1 MTRPGQRRLPPAE
14 RRRAIV
20 EEAARFFAERG
31 FDGRTRALAERLGVT
46 QALIYRYFP
55 SKESLIEEV
64 FRTVFTDTWDPSWA
78 AILADRS
85 RPLAD
90 RLVAF
95 YRAYRS
101 RGSPITMRLFM
112 RANLDGVGY
121 ARRYS
126 VPLTERLLRPILA
139 ELRHAAGLPDP
150 EAAPMSYD
158 ERELVMALHGAIVFL
173 SIRKTIYG
181 TPLPEDLS
189 EPVARIV
196 RAYLPGALDELRR
209 LHGPEA
215 AGGGRR
221 RCASPNGRPRTSAAN
236 RRPRHGRRSR
246 PGRTRAG

>member
-1 MTRPGQRRLPPAE
+1 MAQYPKAAKESAARDKPAKYKPARRRLPPEE

-46 QALIYRYFP
+46 QALLYRYFP
-55 SKESLIEEV
+55 SKELLIEEV
-64 FRTVFTDTWDPSWA
+64 FRTVFTDNWDPSWA
-78 AILADRS
+78 AILSDRAQT
-85 RPLAD
+85 LED
-90 RLVAF
+90 RLVGF

-101 RGSPITMRLFM
+101 RGSPTSMRLFM

-121 ARRYS
+121 AKRYS

-139 ELRHAAGLPDP
+139 EFRHAAGLADV
-150 EAAPMSYD
+150 ESVPMTYD

-173 SIRKTIYG
+173 SIRKNIYG

-189 EPVARIV
+189 APVARII

-209 LHGPEA
+209 LHGPDCDD
-215 AGGGRR
+215 G
-221 RCASPNGRPRTSAAN
+221 SAVPLLEPK
-236 RRPRHGRRSR
+236 R
-246 PGRTRAG
+246 